1 MRIDR
6 IENRKAFS
14 ATIFAVLLLATP
26 GCLVRKVAHIHPPD
40 QNPPQVATLAQLVD
54 KINAWSAGLHTMTAT
69 VDLAPTAGSVYSG
82 TLTEYHDVTGY
93 VLLQR
98 PSNIHLLGLAPLIR
112 TTIFDMVSNGEEFRL
127 SIPSKHK
134 FIIGKNTFHRNAT
147 KNALENLRPQH
158 ISEALTV
165 PAIDEEREMASYRVE
180 NQSRRER
187 KRYYTVFIEDTTPG
201 HHNTLSRI
209 VWFDR
214 SDLEIA
220 RIQFYEPDG
229 SYAEDVRYSNYQDFQ
244 GGVHYPTHI
253 DITRPAEDYDLAIT
267 VQNAKF
273 NEPIPADKF
282 ELKRPEGS
290 ELVDLTAVKSEDRPV
305 GQ

>member
-1 MRIDR
+1 M
-6 IENRKAFS
+6 
-14 ATIFAVLLLATP
+14 
-26 GCLVRKVAHIHPPD
+26 RKVAHIHAPD
-40 QNPPQVATLAQLVD
+40 QNPPEEATLAQLVD
-54 KINAWSAGLHTMTAT
+54 KINAWSAGIRTLKAT
-69 VDLAPTAGSVYSG
+69 VDLTPTAGSVYSG
-82 TLTEYHDVTGY
+82 QLTEYHDVTGY
-93 VLLQR
+93 ILLQR
-98 PSNIHLLGLAPLIR
+98 PSDIHLLGLAPLIR

-134 FIIGKNTFHRNAT
+134 FIIGKNAFHHAT

-165 PAIDEEREMASYRVE
+165 PPIDEERETPSYRVE

-187 KRYYTVFIEDTTPG
+187 RRYYTVFIEETTPG
-201 HHNTLSRI
+201 HRPSLSRI

-214 SDLEIA
+214 SDLQIA

-229 SYAEDVRYSNYQDFQ
+229 SYTEDVRYSDYQDFQ
-244 GGVHYPTHI
+244 GIQYPTHI
-253 DITRPAEDYDLAIT
+253 EITRPAEDYELAIT
-267 VQNAKF
+267 VEKAQF
-273 NEPIPADKF
+273 NDPIPPDKF

-290 ELVDLTAVKSEDRPV
+290 ELVDLTADKPEEHTG

>member
-1 MRIDR
+1 MRTKT
-6 IENRKAFS
+6 IERARAFS
-14 ATIFAVLLLATP
+14 VSVVAALLLATP
-26 GCLVRKVAHIHPPD
+26 GCLVRKVAHIHAPD
-40 QNPPQVATLAQLVD
+40 QNPPEEATLAQLVN
-54 KINAWSAGLHTMTAT
+54 KINAWSEGIRTMKAT

-82 TLTEYHDVTGY
+82 ALTEYHDVTGY
-93 VLLQR
+93 ILLQR
-98 PSNIHLLGLAPLIR
+98 PSDIHLLGLAPLIR

-127 SIPSKHK
+127 NIPSKHK
-134 FIIGKNTFHRNAT
+134 FIIGKNTFRHAT

-165 PAIDEEREMASYRVE
+165 PPIDEEHETPSYRVE

-187 KRYYTVFIEDTTPG
+187 RRYYAVYIDDTTPG
-201 HHNTLSRI
+201 RPVSLSRI

-229 SYAEDVRYSNYQDFQ
+229 SYVEDVRYSDYQNFQ
-244 GGVHYPTHI
+244 GIHYPTHI
-253 DITRPAEDYDLAIT
+253 DITRPAEDYELAIT
-267 VQNAKF
+267 VDKAQF
-273 NEPIPADKF
+273 NDPIPPDKF

-290 ELVDLTAVKSEDRPV
+290 ELVDLTAEKSEEHTV

>member
-1 MRIDR
+1 MRIKE
-6 IENRKAFS
+6 IERTKAFS
-14 ATIFAVLLLATP
+14 ATIFAALLLATP

-40 QNPPQVATLAQLVD
+40 QNPPQEATLAQLVD
-54 KINAWSAGLHTMTAT
+54 KINAWSAGINTMTAT
-69 VDLAPTAGSVYSG
+69 VDLTPTAGSVYTG
-82 TLTEYHDVTGY
+82 ALTEYHDVKGF

-98 PSNIHLLGLAPLIR
+98 PSNIHLLGQAPLIR

-134 FIIGKNTFHRNAT
+134 FIIGKNTFHRGAT

-158 ISEALTV
+158 ISEALLV
-165 PAIDEEREMASYRVE
+165 PPIDEEHEMASYRVE

-201 HHNTLSRI
+201 HHNSLSRF

-229 SYAEDVRYSNYQDFQ
+229 SYAEDVRYSYYQDFQ
-244 GGVHYPTHI
+244 GVHYPTHI
-253 DITRPAEDYDLAIT
+253 EITRPAEDYELAIT
-267 VQNAKF
+267 VETAKF
-273 NEPIPADKF
+273 NDPISPDKF
-282 ELKRPEGS
+282 ELKQPEGS
-290 ELVDLTAVKSEDRPV
+290 ELVDLTTAKPEERPV

>member
-1 MRIDR
+1 MRTKT
-6 IENRKAFS
+6 IERARAFS
-14 ATIFAVLLLATP
+14 VSVIAALLLATP
-26 GCLVRKVAHIHPPD
+26 GCLVRKVAHIHAPD
-40 QNPPQVATLAQLVD
+40 QNPPEEATLAQLVD
-54 KINAWSAGLHTMTAT
+54 KINAWSAGIRTLKAT

-82 TLTEYHDVTGY
+82 SLTEYHDVTGY
-93 VLLQR
+93 ILLQR
-98 PSNIHLLGLAPLIR
+98 PSDIHLLGLAPLIR

-127 SIPSKHK
+127 NIPSKHK
-134 FIIGKNTFHRNAT
+134 FIIGKNTFHHAT

-165 PAIDEEREMASYRVE
+165 PPIDEEHESPSYRVE

-187 KRYYTVFIEDTTPG
+187 RRYYAVYIDDTTPG
-201 HHNTLSRI
+201 RPVSLSRI

-214 SDLEIA
+214 SDLQIA

-229 SYAEDVRYSNYQDFQ
+229 SYAEDVRYSDYQDFQ
-244 GGVHYPTHI
+244 GIQYPTHI
-253 DITRPAEDYDLAIT
+253 EITRPAEDYELAIT
-267 VQNAKF
+267 VEKAQF
-273 NEPIPADKF
+273 NDPIPPDKF

-290 ELVDLTAVKSEDRPV
+290 ELVDLTADKSEEHPV